1 MLKITVNPIV
11 LETLQNHFPKK
22 NSAKRALDKYV
33 SLLEQQFTESVMH
46 GRSAWM
52 NSNDLYSIS
61 LHKQRNRGG
70 QIGRDK
76 IRLQN
81 WLEDNDLEL
90 VEVSLLGSNMSKRLL
105 ISQTN

>member
-1 MLKITVNPIV
+1 MLQIQLDPIV
-11 LETLQNHFPKK
+11 LQTLQTHFPKK

-33 SLLEQQFTESVMH
+33 SLLTEQFAQSVMH

-70 QIGRDK
+70 QIGPKK

-81 WLEDNDLEL
+81 
-90 VEVSLLGSNMSKRLL
+90 
-105 ISQTN
+105 